1 MKPLS
6 EQAAEYLQEQYRH
19 TLHYAGKNFVVNLA
33 NLFAKQP
40 LPEPQYK
47 DRYTESVYYVELIAT
62 MDYLYEQRNRPKT
75 VRLSDCLN
83 DKNIKLT
90 RDQVRAAL
98 DDIFGEDRS
107 KWQ

>member
-6 EQAAEYLQEQYRH
+6 AQAAKYLQ
-19 TLHYAGKNFVVNLA
+19 
-33 NLFAKQP
+33 
-40 LPEPQYK
+40 
-47 DRYTESVYYVELIAT
+47 
-62 MDYLYEQRNRPKT
+62 EQRNRPKT
-75 VRLSDCLN
+75 VRLSDYLN

>member
-6 EQAAEYLQEQYRH
+6 DKHR
-19 TLHYAGKNFVVNLA
+19 
-33 NLFAKQP
+33 
-40 LPEPQYK
+40 
-47 DRYTESVYYVELIAT
+47 
-62 MDYLYEQRNRPKT
+62 MDYLHEQRNRPKT